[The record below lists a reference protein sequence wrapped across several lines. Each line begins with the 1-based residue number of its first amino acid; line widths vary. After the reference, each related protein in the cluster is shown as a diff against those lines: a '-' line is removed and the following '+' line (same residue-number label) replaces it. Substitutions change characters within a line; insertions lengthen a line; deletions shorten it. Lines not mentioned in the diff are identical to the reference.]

1 MTLMKFEP
9 IREMESLHERFG
21 RMFENFPFFS
31 SNFAEKFSPRIDISE
46 TEDKIIIESEIS
58 GIKKDD
64 LKITLQD
71 NIITIEGEK
80 KNVSEDN
87 KKNYIRNERVFGSF
101 KRCFTLPT
109 EVDNDKVDASF
120 ENGILKIELTKK
132 EPEPIATK
140 EIKIK

>member
-21 RMFENFPFFS
+21 RMFENFPFLS
-31 SNFAEKFSPRIDISE
+31 SNFTENFSPRIDISE
-46 TEDKIIIESEIS
+46 TDDKIVIESEIS
-58 GIKKDD
+58 GLKKED

-80 KNVSEDN
+80 KKESED
-87 KKNYIRNERVFGSF
+87 KGKTYIRNERIFGSF

-109 EVDNDKVDASF
+109 EVDNEKVDASF
-120 ENGILKIELTKK
+120 ENGMLKIELTKK
-132 EPEPIATK
+132 EPVPIKTK

>member
-1 MTLMKFEP
+1 MTLVRFEPLREIESLSEKFE
-9 IREMESLHERFG
+9 

-31 SNFAEKFSPRIDISE
+31 SNFTEKFSPRIDISE
-46 TEDKIIIESEIS
+46 TDDKIIIESEIS

-80 KNVSEDN
+80 KKESEEKN
-87 KKNYIRNERVFGSF
+87 KNYIRSERVFGSF

-120 ENGILKIELTKK
+120 ENGILKVELTKK
-132 EPEPIATK
+132 EPKPIATK